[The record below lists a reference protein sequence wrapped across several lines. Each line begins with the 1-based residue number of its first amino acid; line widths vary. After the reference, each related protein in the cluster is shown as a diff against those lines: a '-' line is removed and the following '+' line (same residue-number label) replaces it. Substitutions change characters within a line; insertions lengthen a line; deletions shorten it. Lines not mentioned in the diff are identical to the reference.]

1 MASGSAARRAAR
13 CEGEAAGLP
22 RWVRRFMIAVVAI
35 LALVMLVAGG
45 EHGPGRHL
53 GTRSVY
59 GLVQAV
65 ACSAPADVR
74 SEGC

>member
-1 MASGSAARRAAR
+1 
-13 CEGEAAGLP
+13 
-22 RWVRRFMIAVVAI
+22 MIAVVAI